1 MYLENSLEDY
11 LAEIYRLEE
20 AYGYARVGRLAK
32 ELSVSPATVSK
43 MIRKLEKMG
52 LVKKTVEKKIKLT
65 EKGKEA
71 ARKLIDKHLVVEQ
84 VLMEVLGIDYADA
97 HAIAHYLEH
106 IPDSLLEKIKAKV
119 PEASHRSAIEGT
131 KLSDVGENSACKVV
145 AFNDL
150 KSLFKFLSKHGI
162 SKGSR
167 LFVKSKT
174 AYYLEV
180 FHENRSLRIPL
191 DIARLI
197 RVEVVR

>member
-20 AYGYARVGRLAK
+20 AYGYARVGKLAR
-32 ELSVSPATVSK
+32 ELGVAPATVSK

-52 LVKKTVEKKIKLT
+52 FVEKNEEKKIRLT
-65 EKGKEA
+65 AKGREA
-71 ARKLIDKHLVVEQ
+71 AEKLIGKHLFIEQ

-106 IPDSLLEKIKAKV
+106 IPDLLLEKIKAKV
-119 PEASHRSAIEGT
+119 PEASRRRNT
-131 KLSDVGENSACKVV
+131 KGVRLSEVSENSACKVV
-145 AFNDL
+145 AFTDL

-162 SKGSR
+162 SRGSK
-167 LFVKSKT
+167 LLVKNKT

-180 FHENRSLRIPL
+180 FYEDKSLRIPL
-191 DIARLI
+191 DLARLI
-197 RVEVVR
+197 RVEVVE